1 MSVFAYFMTF
11 TLKKVFR
18 PVVVIPVIGVQV
30 GGIGSVLVIGFKPL
44 MNGYLFVIPVNLYP
58 FIGVFYVY
66 LFAYILVRNRVM
78 D

>member
-1 MSVFAYFMTF
+1 MGVFAYFTTF
-11 TLKKVFR
+11 TLKKVYR

-44 MNGYLFVIPVNLYP
+44 MNGYLLVIPVNLYP
-58 FIGVFYVY
+58 LIGVFYVY
-66 LFAYILVRNRVM
+66 LFAYILVRDRVM